1 MRAYELGVIVHGDQ
15 EEPAAQAWPKTV
27 SAQIVAA
34 GGQVV
39 GNPEWWGRRRFA
51 YEIAHRW
58 EGYYF
63 FLNVVAP
70 GGALDDL
77 ERSLRLAD
85 PIVRH
90 KLIRLPDAEAAKRG
104 MLGASTAA

>member
-1 MRAYELGVIVHGDQ
+1 MRAYELAVIVHGDQ
-15 EEPAAQAWPKTV
+15 EEPAAQQWIKTV
-27 SAQIVAA
+27 TQQIQAA
-34 GGQVV
+34 GGQVI

-51 YEIAHRW
+51 YEIADRW

-70 GGALDDL
+70 GGALNDL

-85 PIVRH
+85 AIVRH

-104 MLGASTAA
+104 MLGAGTAA